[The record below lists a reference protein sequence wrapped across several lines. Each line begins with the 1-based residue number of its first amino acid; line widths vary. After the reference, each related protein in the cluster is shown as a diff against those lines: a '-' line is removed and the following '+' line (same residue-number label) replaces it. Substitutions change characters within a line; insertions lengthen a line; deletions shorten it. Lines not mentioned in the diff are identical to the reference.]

1 MLTITPIPAFSDNY
15 IWMGVRDD
23 RAWAVDPGDAAPVL
37 EVLQSRGLT
46 LDTILITH
54 HHFDH
59 TGGVNEL
66 KAATQCRVVG
76 PNNPKISD
84 IDEVVVDGDCAEVLG
99 VEFDVLEVP
108 GHTLDHIAYYNR
120 SESILFC
127 GDTLFVGGCG
137 RVFEGTF
144 PMMQAS
150 LAKLKALPSTT
161 KVYCTHEYT
170 MANLAFAQRVEP
182 GNAVLMEHARNCAA
196 LRERD
201 IPTVPSSIEVECA
214 INPFLRWDSDEIVA
228 NLTENRQLD
237 SRAPADVFAS
247 IRGWKDEG

>member
-23 RAWAVDPGDAAPVL
+23 RAWVVDPGDAAPVL
-37 EVLQSRGLT
+37 AMLQSRGLT

-59 TGGVNEL
+59 TGGVTEL

-84 IDEVVVDGDCAEVLG
+84 IDEVVVDGDRATVLG
-99 VEFDVLEVP
+99 VEFEVLEVP
-108 GHTLDHIAYYNR
+108 GHTLDHIAYYNH
-120 SESILFC
+120 SESTLFC

-144 PMMQAS
+144 PMMQGS
-150 LAKLKALPSTT
+150 LAKLKALPRRQ
-161 KVYCTHEYT
+161 KCT
-170 MANLAFAQRVEP
+170 
-182 GNAVLMEHARNCAA
+182 A
-196 LRERD
+196 LTN
-201 IPTVPSSIEVECA
+201 I
-214 INPFLRWDSDEIVA
+214 RWLI
-228 NLTENRQLD
+228 
-237 SRAPADVFAS
+237 
-247 IRGWKDEG
+247 